1 MAFSGVEQLFD
12 MNIFFRVLVVD
23 MFASELLYSNL
34 TVVSYL
40 FCWIDLM
47 FSMHF
52 NETKRTIRSIRT
64 LCNRG
69 IYTSSMMFQRHLGF

>member
-23 MFASELLYSNL
+23 MFASELLYSHS

-40 FCWIDLM
+40 FCWIDLDV
-47 FSMHF
+47 F
-52 NETKRTIRSIRT
+52 NA
-64 LCNRG
+64 L
-69 IYTSSMMFQRHLGF
+69 Q